1 MPSVLHKVVERN
13 HCLAS
18 GVALASLAWAVAV
31 VVVVAHSMIEDS
43 QLDKILV
50 DTVVGSSA
58 AVEG

>member
-31 VVVVAHSMIEDS
+31 VVVAHSMIEDS